1 MKYILRI
8 ITLPFV
14 FGLIFIGHIYSIITH
29 LIHYIRYGGEWMT
42 FDANSKE
49 TIRKLFNKVEEKEL
63 PNIKNK

>member
-8 ITLPFV
+8 IALPFV
-14 FGLIFIGHIYSIITH
+14 LGLILIVYTYSIIAH

-49 TIRKLFNKVEEKEL
+49 TIRKLFNKVEDKD
-63 PNIKNK
+63 